1 MIQQFHF
8 GYLPEDNWK
17 RYMHPMLIAALYTIA
32 KVWKQPVLDEWI
44 KMMWEIHVMEQ
55 YSATKKKVLTF
66 QTTWIDLENIRE
78 YHAK

>member
-44 KMMWEIHVMEQ
+44 KMMWEIHVME
-55 YSATKKKVLTF
+55 
-66 QTTWIDLENIRE
+66 
-78 YHAK
+78 

>member
-55 YSATKKKVLTF
+55 YSATKKKS
-66 QTTWIDLENIRE
+66 TTILDNMDRSRE
-78 YHAK
+78 YQRISC